1 MDARASLVKHD
12 DRNRRKGEQ
21 AAKLVSSTN
30 GPSGVNPDIAEAA
43 PCPLL
48 LYQDAKRTRNSQLSI
63 MLGVPK
69 EKGRRSW
76 DGGPL
81 GGAATA
87 ILGRLDLT
95 GGT

>member
-1 MDARASLVKHD
+1 MSEILEKAIKPRGSLLD
-12 DRNRRKGEQ
+12 ERSN
-21 AAKLVSSTN
+21 
-30 GPSGVNPDIAEAA
+30 GVNLKLPK
-43 PCPLL
+43 LL
-48 LYQDAKRTRNSQLSI
+48 RVLCVKSFDSDCDQTSSH
-63 MLGVPK
+63 K